1 MTGSLAMQI
10 QAEKNK
16 YLVLMIITDG
26 VIHDMDETIKLIVRG
41 ADLPL
46 SIIIVGVGNEDFTKM
61 EVGKRTG
68 SERQILDGDEHRLEY
83 DGKKASRDI
92 VQFVALNEMENQS
105 PEAIAKAVLEEIPT
119 QVTEYMEKNG
129 ITVETVAGGVVMLV

>member
-1 MTGSLAMQI
+1 MQI

-46 SIIIVGVGNEDFTKM
+46 SIIIVGVGNEDFTKIYYGTARSR
-61 EVGKRTG
+61 EDLKR
-68 SERQILDGDEHRLEY
+68 
-83 DGKKASRDI
+83 
-92 VQFVALNEMENQS
+92 
-105 PEAIAKAVLEEIPT
+105 
-119 QVTEYMEKNG
+119 
-129 ITVETVAGGVVMLV
+129 